1 MKVAIWGAGKMGQ
14 VHGQAYKGMGKDV
27 EIAYIVERD
36 AGKAA
41 EFSGRFQC
49 RAIDDVSGLEGKH
62 IDMIDIC
69 LPTYLHRE
77 AIERALDLCD
87 YIFCEKPVC
96 LTRDDYYG
104 LCRIADTKT
113 CHLMVGQVLRF
124 WNGYVRA
131 REMVLNGE
139 IGRPRLITCFRRQKM
154 PSWSKGNWL
163 MDNRQSGGLLM
174 DLCIHDID
182 YLYWLL
188 GTPEQVSCKIVEREE
203 TTLHGI
209 LNIVYSDC
217 CANVV
222 GSWGMPEGFHD
233 GGLESMLEIVG
244 DIGMITYS
252 GGDCLEL
259 IRGNEK
265 QCISL
270 EHEDGYEE
278 ELKYFVECVK
288 CQKEPEQSNLFS
300 VEGTM
305 KILWAAKEAADSRQ
319 FISIDAR
326 QLCKQ

>member
-41 EFSGRFQC
+41 EFSGRFRC

-77 AIERALDLCD
+77 AIEQALDLCD

-154 PSWSKGNWL
+154 PSWSK
-163 MDNRQSGGLLM
+163 
-174 DLCIHDID
+174 
-182 YLYWLL
+182 
-188 GTPEQVSCKIVEREE
+188 
-203 TTLHGI
+203 
-209 LNIVYSDC
+209 
-217 CANVV
+217 
-222 GSWGMPEGFHD
+222 
-233 GGLESMLEIVG
+233 
-244 DIGMITYS
+244 
-252 GGDCLEL
+252 
-259 IRGNEK
+259 
-265 QCISL
+265 
-270 EHEDGYEE
+270 
-278 ELKYFVECVK
+278 
-288 CQKEPEQSNLFS
+288 
-300 VEGTM
+300 
-305 KILWAAKEAADSRQ
+305 
-319 FISIDAR
+319 
-326 QLCKQ
+326 

>member
-1 MKVAIWGAGKMGQ
+1 M
-14 VHGQAYKGMGKDV
+14 
-27 EIAYIVERD
+27 
-36 AGKAA
+36 
-41 EFSGRFQC
+41 
-49 RAIDDVSGLEGKH
+49 
-62 IDMIDIC
+62 
-69 LPTYLHRE
+69 
-77 AIERALDLCD
+77 
-87 YIFCEKPVC
+87 
-96 LTRDDYYG
+96 
-104 LCRIADTKT
+104 
-113 CHLMVGQVLRF
+113 
-124 WNGYVRA
+124 
-131 REMVLNGE
+131 
-139 IGRPRLITCFRRQKM
+139 
-154 PSWSKGNWL
+154 
-163 MDNRQSGGLLM
+163 
-174 DLCIHDID
+174 
-182 YLYWLL
+182 
-188 GTPEQVSCKIVEREE
+188 SCKIVEREE

-244 DIGMITYS
+244 DTGMITYS